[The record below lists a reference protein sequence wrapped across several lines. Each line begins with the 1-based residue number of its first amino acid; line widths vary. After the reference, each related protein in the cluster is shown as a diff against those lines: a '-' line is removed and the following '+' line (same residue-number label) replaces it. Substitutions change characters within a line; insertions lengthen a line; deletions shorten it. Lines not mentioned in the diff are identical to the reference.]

1 MEKTNRTKL
10 QLLGVTCIKIAD
22 VFNEKSKEYYRQ
34 ENASEYAYITADEY
48 TPQEVIETE
57 KRILNLMEFKIITP
71 TIMHFLKAYCH
82 FADVKTSAATLA
94 MYMADVLLLS
104 YEALK
109 YPPSL
114 LASAVLFLS
123 MQYYNMGLE
132 VDTLERCRQEFG
144 SSTLEDFTKC
154 VGFVREFW
162 LLFRS
167 NVQYSRFEAVNNK
180 YEGRY
185 ALPVSM
191 IVPSGVT
198 PYALSNWWYR
208 SG

>member
-1 MEKTNRTKL
+1 M
-10 QLLGVTCIKIAD
+10 
-22 VFNEKSKEYYRQ
+22 
-34 ENASEYAYITADEY
+34 
-48 TPQEVIETE
+48 
-57 KRILNLMEFKIITP
+57 ITP
-71 TIMHFLKAYCH
+71 NIMQFLKAYCH
-82 FADVKTSAATLA
+82 FTDVNTQAMTLA

-104 YEALK
+104 YDALK

-123 MQYYNMGLE
+123 MHYYNMNLE
-132 VDTLERCRQEFG
+132 PGILERCRREFG
-144 SSTLEDFTKC
+144 WSTLEDFTKC
-154 VGFVREFW
+154 VNFVREFW

-191 IVPSGVT
+191 IVPNGVT
-198 PYALSNWWYR
+198 PYALSNWWYM